1 MISIPKIFFSV
12 KAESEGYTQLNV
24 FDNCLLEAGIGD
36 TNLVKMS
43 SIIPPGC
50 SRVEQVKIPPGSL
63 IPIAYA
69 FRYSDIPGEVI
80 SAAVAVAIPEDENEA
95 GLIMEYSAATN
106 FHEAEEVVKVMAEK
120 GFEKRNR
127 KIKQIYVD
135 GTEHRVKTRGGVF
148 AGVVLWY

>member
-1 MISIPKIFFSV
+1 MIPVPKIFFTV

-24 FDNCLLEAGIGD
+24 FDNCIIEAGIGD

-50 SRVEQVKIPPGSL
+50 LKVEPEKIPPGSL
-63 IPIAYA
+63 VPIAYA

-80 SAAVAVAIPEDENEA
+80 SAAVAVAIPVDENEA
-95 GLIMEYSAATN
+95 GLIMEYSAETN
-106 FHEAEEVVKVMAEK
+106 FNEAVKVVRAMVEK
-120 GFEKRNR
+120 GFEKRKR
-127 KIKQIYVD
+127 KIKEIYVD
-135 GTEHRVKTRGGVF
+135 GTEHRVITRGGVF